1 MFRSEKKL
9 VREGRYNK
17 HKNNNPSFSSSLLD
31 QICRSIDDN
40 DGVAAGARHEES
52 LKFCKEK
59 LKNKACLVDK
69 RVENKVSEKKTAVDR
84 VFLSSS
90 SSSSDSSYGGFSSSE
105 TESMSMYG
113 SKTNGP
119 CFVPSRPK
127 PVGTSTGV
135 SAARPKKPLF
145 HEQRQ
150 FHAVDDHAPNDLRK
164 MKQPISPGARL
175 ASFINSLFTTG
186 NNNNTKKTKN
196 TTTTTTLR
204 YDYEV
209 STTCSSA
216 RRPCRSNNSHS
227 AMGQGSRML
236 PVSAST
242 LRYDDDHVSMTCSSA
257 STGEKSRKGV
267 QKSVRFCPVD
277 QDSRLCGRKCVGEEQ
292 GLRMLPVSAST
303 LRYNDS
309 TGEKSH
315 KGVQKSVRFCPVDQ
329 DSRPCARKCVYE
341 EQGSRSHPVSVP
353 NAWKMAS
360 RKSVDEDDD
369 AASDSSSDLFELDHL
384 LNDRYREE
392 LPVYETTHV
401 ETNRAIGNGMLL

>member
-9 VREGRYNK
+9 VREGRYSYK

-59 LKNKACLVDK
+59 MKNKACLADK
-69 RVENKVSEKKTAVDR
+69 RMENKVSEKKTAVDR
-84 VFLSSS
+84 SFFSSS
-90 SSSSDSSYGGFSSSE
+90 SSSSDSSYGGFSSSD

-113 SKTNGP
+113 SKTKGP
-119 CFVPSRPK
+119 CFVPWRPK
-127 PVGTSTGV
+127 LVGTSSSV

-145 HEQRQ
+145 H
-150 FHAVDDHAPNDLRK
+150 AVDGHAPKSSRAVKIYGDLRK

-186 NNNNTKKTKN
+186 NSNNNNTKKTKN
-196 TTTTTTLR
+196 PTTTLR
-204 YDYEV
+204 YDDEV

-227 AMGQGSRML
+227 TKGQGSRML

-242 LRYDDDHVSMTCSSA
+242 LRYDDDHVSMACSSA

-277 QDSRLCGRKCVGEEQ
+277 R
-292 GLRMLPVSAST
+292 
-303 LRYNDS
+303 
-309 TGEKSH
+309 
-315 KGVQKSVRFCPVDQ
+315 
-329 DSRPCARKCVYE
+329 DSRPCGRKCVYE
-341 EQGSRSHPVSVP
+341 EQGSRSRPVSVP
-353 NAWKMAS
+353 NARKMAS
-360 RKSVDEDDD
+360 RKSEDEDDD

-384 LNDRYREE
+384 LLMGNDRYREE
-392 LPVYETTHV
+392 LPVYETTRI
-401 ETNRAIGNGMLL
+401 ETNRAIANGLLL

>member
-9 VREGRYNK
+9 VREGRYSYK

-52 LKFCKEK
+52 LKFCK
-59 LKNKACLVDK
+59 NKACLADK
-69 RVENKVSEKKTAVDR
+69 RMENKVSEKKTAVDR
-84 VFLSSS
+84 NRSFFSSS
-90 SSSSDSSYGGFSSSE
+90 SSSSDSSYGGFSSSD

-113 SKTNGP
+113 SKTKGP
-119 CFVPSRPK
+119 CFVPWRSK
-127 PVGTSTGV
+127 PVGTSTSV

-145 HEQRQ
+145 H
-150 FHAVDDHAPNDLRK
+150 AVDDHAPKSSRAVKIYGDSRK

-196 TTTTTTLR
+196 PTTTLR
-204 YDYEV
+204 YDDEV

-216 RRPCRSNNSHS
+216 RRP
-227 AMGQGSRML
+227 GSRML

-242 LRYDDDHVSMTCSSA
+242 LRYDDDRVSMTCSSA
-257 STGEKSRKGV
+257 STGEKSRKEV

-277 QDSRLCGRKCVGEEQ
+277 R
-292 GLRMLPVSAST
+292 
-303 LRYNDS
+303 
-309 TGEKSH
+309 
-315 KGVQKSVRFCPVDQ
+315 
-329 DSRPCARKCVYE
+329 DSRPCGRKCVYE
-341 EQGSRSHPVSVP
+341 EQGSTRSRPVSVP
-353 NAWKMAS
+353 NAWKTVSKMS
-360 RKSVDEDDD
+360 EDEDDD

-384 LNDRYREE
+384 LLMGNDRYREE
-392 LPVYETTHV
+392 LPVYETTHI
-401 ETNRAIGNGMLL
+401 ETNRAIANGLLL